1 MLAEPIFERRLDE
14 ICEGCNHMLN
24 VICLKKISQ
33 ENTSTIIEYVLA
45 LKTETNLSL
54 VYKEAVVNTL
64 STLAKFHGGSKS
76 FKNMTR
82 NDILKFLDRLRK
94 TEEQDRIFS
103 DLSELDRELAKIP
116 PANAFLVLAFFL
128 LLLLII

>member
-14 ICEGCNHMLN
+14 ICEGLQSHVKRHL
-24 VICLKKISQ
+24 LEKISQ
-33 ENTSTIIEYVLA
+33 ENTSSIIEYVLA

-54 VYKEAVVNTL
+54 VYKEAFVNTL

-94 TEEQDRIFS
+94 TEEQDRKHKWIGTSKMPLFS
-103 DLSELDRELAKIP
+103 
-116 PANAFLVLAFFL
+116 ANYILIILCQSKAISFL
-128 LLLLII
+128 LF